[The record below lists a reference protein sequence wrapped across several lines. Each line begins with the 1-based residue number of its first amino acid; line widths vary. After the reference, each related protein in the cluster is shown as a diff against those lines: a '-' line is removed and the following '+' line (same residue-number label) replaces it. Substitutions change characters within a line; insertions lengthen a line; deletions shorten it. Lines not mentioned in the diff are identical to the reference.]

1 MLLLSSFMQMSL
13 RENIYERCKRI
24 HVTCRKLCRKARKT
38 IFCQTVIVKAQL
50 DGSNKLVEVYYIV
63 LWFC

>member
-24 HVTCRKLCRKARKT
+24 HVTCRKARKT
-38 IFCQTVIVKAQL
+38 IFCQTVIVKAQF